1 MVDLQLQLSLV
12 HSHSPWSRI
21 EPRPGPEKPS
31 SRLGHYHDQTCK
43 MFLRFVVFLIWPE
56 YIKLCSVYF
65 NLVSNQY
72 SDDKLERCQLLISS
86 ALFWRRS
93 ASPGLR
99 LVSLFWFACHLNHNS
114 ISWGSTRESSCR
126 LHRLGLGAT
135 ESPSLTLWLSPSVCS
150 NWFLTATPWETSAP
164 TVWGLSGKS
173 SLHTPSR
180 SDVNWNQVY
189 IIPGHF
195 ILLQTKLTIYIMT
208 NGDYMTN

>member
-1 MVDLQLQLSLV
+1 MVPDKKWPICIYCYNQANQSLTPNSIIQPRMIIYTMVDLQLQLSLV
-12 HSHSPWSRI
+12 HSNSPWSRI

-114 ISWGSTRESSCR
+114 ISTGSARESTP
-126 LHRLGLGAT
+126 LQA
-135 ESPSLTLWLSPSVCS
+135 ES
-150 NWFLTATPWETSAP
+150 N
-164 TVWGLSGKS
+164 TVVDCIDWA
-173 SLHTPSR
+173 
-180 SDVNWNQVY
+180 
-189 IIPGHF
+189 
-195 ILLQTKLTIYIMT
+195 
-208 NGDYMTN
+208 